1 MPAPA
6 TRDYFAEMYVAG
18 LMADAGW
25 NVYFPRRDR
34 GFDFISTIEND
45 QGTLVRP
52 VQVKGF
58 YPTRDKTD
66 KTVYGYGGPLSQL
79 HEDMI
84 LALVFFPL
92 GSTAGTPDQIAYMPR
107 TQIRKRSRGGYRC
120 VPCSIVDGQIVQ
132 RREFTRYFDTVGLAE
147 ASSRAWE

>member
-25 NVYFPRRDR
+25 NIYFPRRDK
-34 GFDFISTIEND
+34 GFDFIATID
-45 QGTLVRP
+45 DDAGTLVRS

-66 KTVYGYGGPLSQL
+66 KSVYGYGGRLTQL
-79 HEDMI
+79 HCDMI
-84 LALVFFPL
+84 LALVYFPL
-92 GSTAGTPDQIAYMPR
+92 GGLTGAPAQIAYMPR
-107 TQIRKRSRGGYRC
+107 TQIRARSRGGFRC
-120 VPCSIVDGQIVQ
+120 VPCSIVARTVVQ
-132 RREFTRYFDTVGLAE
+132 RREFASFFNADGLRSV
-147 ASSRAWE
+147 ASRKWG